1 MSDSLR
7 SLKVNE
13 QMSDSLKKFWLNK
26 FKFLFFSMFYKGFFI
41 KKISNLLIPSFLVKD
56 VSESFRSLT
65 KNERCVESLRFSPK
79 MSDHERFAQVAQR
92 K

>member
-26 FKFLFFSMFYKGFFI
+26 FKFLFFSMSYKGFFV
-41 KKISNLLIPSFLVKD
+41 KKLAICSFPL
-56 VSESFRSLT
+56 FW
-65 KNERCVESLRFSPK
+65 
-79 MSDHERFAQVAQR
+79 
-92 K
+92 